1 MFALFC
7 LKDFFC
13 YEILTAQAFSGVA
26 SAVCFQLKGR
36 LKAVT
41 FPIKTC
47 YSFDSSYDCFYFMFK
62 LIYKYIS
69 SSHGCF

>member
-13 YEILTAQAFSGVA
+13 YEILTTQAFSGVA

-41 FPIKTC
+41 FPIKTR
-47 YSFDSSYDCFYFMFK
+47 YSSYDFFYFMFK